1 MLEHLERNLKM
12 VIFGQDP
19 AIDTLTSAIKLA
31 RSGLGNPDK
40 PIGNFL
46 FAGPT
51 GVGKTE
57 VTKQLA
63 LQLGI
68 ELVRFDMSEYMESHS
83 VSRLIGAPPGYVG
96 FDQGGLLTEKIVK
109 TPHCV
114 LLLDEVE
121 KAHPDIFNILLQVMD
136 RGILTDTNGREA
148 NFKQRDPGD
157 DDECRRRAGRAPHD
171 RLHQAG
177 PQHRCDGNHPPRLH
191 ARNSATASMRWCSS
205 RRSVSITSCAWST
218 SS

>member
-1 MLEHLERNLKM
+1 MLQHLERNLRM
-12 VIFGQDP
+12 VIFGQDE
-19 AIDTLTSAIKLA
+19 AIATLSAAIKLS

-40 PIGNFL
+40 PIGSFL

-57 VTKQLA
+57 VTRQLA
-63 LQLGI
+63 MQLGI
-68 ELVRFDMSEYMESHS
+68 ELVRFDMSEYMEPHS

-114 LLLDEVE
+114 LLLDEIE

-136 RGILTDTNGREA
+136 RGVLTDTNGR
-148 NFKQRDPGD
+148 
-157 DDECRRRAGRAPHD
+157 
-171 RLHQAG
+171 
-177 PQHRCDGNHPPRLH
+177 
-191 ARNSATASMRWCSS
+191 
-205 RRSVSITSCAWST
+205 
-218 SS
+218 